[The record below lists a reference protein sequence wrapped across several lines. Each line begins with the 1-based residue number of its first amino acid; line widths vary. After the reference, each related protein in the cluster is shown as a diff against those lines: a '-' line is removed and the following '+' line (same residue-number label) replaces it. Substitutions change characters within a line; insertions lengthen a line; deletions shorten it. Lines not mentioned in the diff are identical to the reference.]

1 MKTSLLLPVLTLL
14 SPCSGFRWIVP
25 GSDGGDHGESV
36 ETEGHMADLNKEGS
50 CCEWHNFD
58 RVTIIKTI
66 ITIRHIAQHPQWQC
80 TLTIVM

>member
-1 MKTSLLLPVLTLL
+1 MKTSLLLPLLTLL
-14 SPCSGFRWIVP
+14 SPSSGFRWIVP

-36 ETEGHMADLNKEGS
+36 ETEGQMADLNKEGS

-66 ITIRHIAQHPQWQC
+66 ITMRHIAIAQYP
-80 TLTIVM
+80 